1 MKKYFLS
8 AMVISLSLA
17 SCKQSET
24 KVETSENPDGT
35 VTTTTVETQKSAGFD
50 SAKINATVDKAKEK
64 LEVAGDKIDAAA
76 DKAGDKLK
84 KAGENVKEVAAKG
97 AEKVE
102 KGAEKAKE
110 DLQKK

>member
-8 AMVISLSLA
+8 ATVVALFFT

-24 KVETSENPDGT
+24 KTEISENPDGT
-35 VTTTTVETQKSAGFD
+35 VTTTTVETQKSTGLD
-50 SAKINATVDKAKEK
+50 SAKINSTVDKAKEK
-64 LEVAGDKIDAAA
+64 LEIAGNKIDAAA
-76 DKAGDKLK
+76 HKAGHQLK
-84 KAGENVKEVAAKG
+84 KAGEDVKDAAAKG

-102 KGAEKAKE
+102 NSAEKAKE